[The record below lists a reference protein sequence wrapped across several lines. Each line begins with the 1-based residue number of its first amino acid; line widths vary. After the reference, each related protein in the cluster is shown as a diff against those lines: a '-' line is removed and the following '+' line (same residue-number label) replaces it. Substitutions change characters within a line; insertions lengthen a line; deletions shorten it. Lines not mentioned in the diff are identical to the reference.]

1 MKPELTKDNLKIA
14 LAGIFSEDYE
24 PSIIRYLETDY
35 NCWTN
40 EREDLY
46 STFFNYNLSL
56 DYMGR
61 DSDYIKVW
69 TRAKVNGNSDWVSKT
84 LSTDIEWE
92 FNFIYKY
99 SKRDWE
105 KVNDT
110 IRPEEELLDNIIEIL
125 EWWNKECEFFY
136 NEFVK

>member
-1 MKPELTKDNLKIA
+1 
-14 LAGIFSEDYE
+14 
-24 PSIIRYLETDY
+24 
-35 NCWTN
+35 
-40 EREDLY
+40 
-46 STFFNYNLSL
+46 
-56 DYMGR
+56 MGR

-92 FNFIYKY
+92 FNFVYKY
-99 SKRDWE
+99 SKRDWD
-105 KVNDT
+105 KVINT

-125 EWWNKECEFFY
+125 QWWNKECEFFY